1 MKILIKILCAVGLL
15 ASCSGGGGE
24 KLLGYQEIEKK
35 VYDIPAKSQVTYRA
49 YLTDTA
55 YTPEQ
60 LTKLVN
66 KFVSDCKY
74 EPVKFHSEPTHI
86 FVYVYARPG
95 DCEAD
100 GSNWIA
106 MYSKDYGV
114 EIKSK

>member
-1 MKILIKILCAVGLL
+1 MKTLIKLLCAVGLL
-15 ASCSGGGGE
+15 ASCSGGSGE

-35 VYDIPAKSQVTYRA
+35 VYDMPAKSQVIYRA
-49 YLTDTA
+49 YLTDTI

-86 FVYVYARPG
+86 FVYLYAKPG